1 MADEPVSHRR
11 GLSANV
17 GAIEPRLPLGHVVA
31 TYGALRKMLVNSID
45 PHTLLTR
52 HATGDW
58 SEMDAEDRKAN
69 IEAAASGLRVFS
81 AYRIT
86 ETERIWI
93 ITEADRSVTTFLL
106 PHEY

>member
-1 MADEPVSHRR
+1 MADGPVNHTR
-11 GLSANV
+11 GMPANTPV
-17 GAIEPRLPLGHVVA
+17 YSGSLRLGRVVV
-31 TYGALRKMLVNSID
+31 TKPALRKLLERGID
-45 PHTLLTR
+45 PFQLLTR

-58 SEMDAEDRKAN
+58 AEMDAGDRKAN

-81 AYRIT
+81 AYRIS
-86 ETERIWI
+86 ESERIWI

>member
-1 MADEPVSHRR
+1 MTDEPVSHRR
-11 GLSANV
+11 SLSIND
-17 GAIEPRLPLGHVVA
+17 GATEPRLQLGRVVA
-31 TYGALRKMLVNSID
+31 TYGALRKMLAIGID
-45 PHTLLTR
+45 PQALLTR

-58 SEMDAEDRKAN
+58 GEMDAEDRKAN
-69 IEAAASGLRVFS
+69 LDAAATGMRVFS

-86 ETERIWI
+86 ESERIWI

>member
-11 GLSANV
+11 GLSAND
-17 GAIEPRLPLGHVVA
+17 GAIEPRLQLGHVVA
-31 TYGALRKMLVNSID
+31 TYGALRKMLANSID
-45 PHTLLTR
+45 PHALLTR

>member
-31 TYGALRKMLVNSID
+31 TYGALRKMLVSGID

-69 IEAAASGLRVFS
+69 TDAAASGLRVFS

>member
-1 MADEPVSHRR
+1 MADKPVNHRR
-11 GLSANV
+11 GLTANN
-17 GAIEPRLPLGHVVA
+17 GAIDPSLQLGRVVA

-45 PHTLLTR
+45 PYTLLTR

-58 SEMDAEDRKAN
+58 SEMDADDRKAN

-81 AYRIT
+81 AYRIN
-86 ETERIWI
+86 ETERLWI

-106 PHEY
+106 PLEY

>member
-1 MADEPVSHRR
+1 MVDEPVNHRR
-11 GLSANV
+11 GLSANDGV
-17 GAIEPRLPLGHVVA
+17 IKPRLQLGHVVA
-31 TYGALRKMLVNSID
+31 TYGALRKMLANGID
-45 PHTLLTR
+45 PTTLLTR

-69 IEAAASGLRVFS
+69 IEAAASGRHVFS
-81 AYRIT
+81 AYRIS
-86 ETERIWI
+86 EDERIWL

>member
-1 MADEPVSHRR
+1 MTDEPVNHRHCHSTAY
-11 GLSANV
+11 GS
-17 GAIEPRLPLGHVVA
+17 IEPRLQLGRVVA
-31 TYGALRKMLVNSID
+31 TYGALRKMLAIGID
-45 PHTLLTR
+45 PKTLLTR

-69 IEAAASGLRVFS
+69 IDAAATGLRVFS
-81 AYRIT
+81 AYRIS
-86 ETERIWI
+86 ESERIWI

>member
-1 MADEPVSHRR
+1 MADEPVSE
-11 GLSANV
+11 S
-17 GAIEPRLPLGHVVA
+17 GALPVNQGASKPSLQLGHVVA
-31 TYGALRKMLVNSID
+31 TYGALRKMLANGIA
-45 PHTLLTR
+45 PHTLLIR

-69 IEAAASGLRVFS
+69 IEATASGLRVFS

-86 ETERIWI
+86 QTERIWI

>member
-1 MADEPVSHRR
+1 MGDEPLSHRR
-11 GLSANV
+11 GLSAND
-17 GAIEPRLPLGHVVA
+17 GAIEPRLQLGHVVA
-31 TYGALRKMLVNSID
+31 TYSALRKMQVNSID

-52 HATGDW
+52 HAAGDW

-81 AYRIT
+81 AYRIN
-86 ETERIWI
+86 EAERIWI
-93 ITEADRSVTTFLL
+93 VTEADRSVTTFLL

>member
-1 MADEPVSHRR
+1 MADDPVNDRR
-11 GLSANV
+11 WLAANSV
-17 GAIEPRLPLGHVVA
+17 ATEPRLPLGHVVA
-31 TYGALRKMLVNSID
+31 TYGALRKMLIHSID
-45 PHTLLTR
+45 PYTLLTR

-81 AYRIT
+81 AYCIT
-86 ETERIWI
+86 ETERIWL

-106 PHEY
+106 PYEY